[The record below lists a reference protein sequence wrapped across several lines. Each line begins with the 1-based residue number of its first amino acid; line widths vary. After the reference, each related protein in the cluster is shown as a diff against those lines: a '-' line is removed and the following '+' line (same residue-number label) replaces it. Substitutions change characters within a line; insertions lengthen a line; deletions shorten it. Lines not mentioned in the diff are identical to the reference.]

1 MAAWQVN
8 YIKCKTKLPLPFDVR
23 PPKRAPS
30 SLPQL
35 DRSPTAQRRLARAQQ
50 QQQQQQQQL
59 GEQQGPA

>member
-8 YIKCKTKLPLPFDVR
+8 YIKCKTKLPLPFDH
-23 PPKRAPS
+23 PSKR

-50 QQQQQQQQL
+50 QQQQQQQQQL